1 MLTLRTMF
9 GLAQQVQQQSLR
21 IGDIVFLYSA
31 EEEGY
36 VFSECSRY
44 IIIGRLDPLDIYSNA
59 RMHAYLCS
67 YSTHHLVAFPVT
79 SLNDPALPD
88 MTSEYSLIIGQ

>member
-1 MLTLRTMF
+1 MF

-21 IGDIVFLYSA
+21 IGDIVLLYSA
-31 EEEGY
+31 EGEGY

-44 IIIGRLDPLDIYSNA
+44 IIIGRLDPLDIYSTA
-59 RMHAYLCS
+59 RMHVYYLCS

-88 MTSEYSLIIGQ
+88 MTSEYSVIISQ